1 MAPGPQARTVG
12 TGVLLA
18 LRLAQLLPTCG
29 VLELADSRLL
39 RRSTWRDIPTLK
51 LWPKRGDPLVV
62 PTFGLPLT
70 LWLKRG
76 ETLVVP
82 AFGLPLKLWLWAS
95 RCDHSFAGGRR
106 ERAFHHDCSHCPL
119 ALNDDGFLSSRWMA
133 FQAIERPSI
142 S

>member
-1 MAPGPQARTVG
+1 M
-12 TGVLLA
+12 LLA

-62 PTFGLPLT
+62 STFGLPLK
-70 LWLKRG
+70 LCLKRG

-82 AFGLPLKLWLWAS
+82 AFGLPLKLWLWPERTPAGATIVS
-95 RCDHSFAGGRR
+95 R
-106 ERAFHHDCSHCPL
+106 E
-119 ALNDDGFLSSRWMA
+119 DGENAPFTMIA
-133 FQAIERPSI
+133 PIAH
-142 S
+142 